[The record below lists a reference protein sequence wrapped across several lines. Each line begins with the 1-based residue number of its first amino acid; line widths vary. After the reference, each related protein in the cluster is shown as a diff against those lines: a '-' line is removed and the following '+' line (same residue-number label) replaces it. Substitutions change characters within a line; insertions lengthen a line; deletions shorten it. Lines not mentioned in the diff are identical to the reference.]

1 MNCLKDERGCPVRIE
16 LPQISGRGDMTAKDR
31 PGAFTD
37 SLREGD
43 VIRAEVLSNDN
54 GAVTLKTEDGQ
65 VFKAR
70 LDSDVA
76 LAVGDRVVLE
86 VSGRQDG
93 VVFLSVTEEAPPSV
107 PADGQSEIKNIVDK
121 TLLEFANKLLE
132 LGLPVREETARAMRE
147 LLAQNPGMTLDEAAF
162 LASNR
167 LHRDAGLMR
176 AALEILSGEGK
187 TDRML
192 EKLLAL
198 LRGPAQT
205 DQTDQPGTRTAQTV
219 STRNPANPAAAGSVP
234 VSAAG
239 RTAPLA
245 AWISLLA
252 DSAGG
257 LKAAHQAAVPADAT
271 TIPQNDGILQS
282 IITRNGEEKPQNGVL
297 QGKPADPQTLP
308 ESQNT
313 VLRTEIPAQGAVLEP
328 REAAAAQ
335 GTRLHSADTGKAET
349 GGRIAAAAAQIL
361 SEIPEFKNTPLPA
374 LERFSAALLRA
385 AYDVAETSGGA
396 PEKLAAFLEDMFT
409 RIEKNDGGAA
419 GRMQAAREELSL
431 RLLLAEEEISRA
443 ALPGK
448 AEMLGQAQKLMEHV
462 RALNS
467 IEQFAYMQ
475 LPVKL
480 AGENKTAEL
489 YVYKKKGG
497 GRKIDPENVNILL
510 AVDLENMGRLE
521 SFINIRGKDVSVRL
535 EVPGEEQKA
544 FVGENTVMLH
554 ELLSEAGFKL
564 VSTSVACSREE
575 TAPPSAL
582 SALRRHTAGRLGG
595 IDFTV

>member
-1 MNCLKDERGCPVRIE
+1 MRIE

-43 VIRAEVLSNDN
+43 VIRAEALSNDN
-54 GAVTLKTEDGQ
+54 GTVTLKTEDGQ

-76 LAVGDRVVLE
+76 LAAGDRVVLE

-93 VVFLSVTEEAPPSV
+93 VVFLSVAEEAPPPAS
-107 PADGQSEIKNIVDK
+107 ADGQSEIKNIVDK
-121 TLLEFANKLLE
+121 TLLEFAGKLLE
-132 LGLPVREETARAMRE
+132 LGLPVREETALAMRE

-192 EKLLAL
+192 EKLLVL
-198 LRGPAQT
+198 LRGPVQA
-205 DQTDQPGTRTAQTV
+205 DQTDQPGTRTVQTV
-219 STRNPANPAAAGSVP
+219 NTQNTVTAGNTPLGVP
-234 VSAAG
+234 G
-239 RTAPLA
+239 QTAPLA

-257 LKAAHQAAVPADAT
+257 LKAAHQATVPTDAA
-271 TIPQNDGILQS
+271 TIPQNDAVLQS
-282 IITRNGEEKPQNGVL
+282 IITRNGEEKTQNGVF
-297 QGKPADPQTLP
+297 QGKPAGPQTVS

-313 VLRTEIPAQGAVLEP
+313 ILRAETPAQSAVLEP
-328 REAAAAQ
+328 REASAAQ
-335 GTRLHSADTGKAET
+335 GTRFHSADAGKAES

-361 SEIPEFKNTPLPA
+361 SEIAEFKNTPLPA

-385 AYDVAETSGGA
+385 AHGVAETSGGA

-409 RIEKNDGGAA
+409 KIEKNDGGAA
-419 GRMQAAREELSL
+419 GRLQAAREELSL

-448 AEMLGQAQKLMEHV
+448 AEMLGQTQKLMEHV

-489 YVYKKKGG
+489 YIYIKKGG

-510 AVDLENMGRLE
+510 AVDLEHMGRLE
-521 SFINIRGKDVSVRL
+521 SFINIRGKDVSVKL

-564 VSTSVACSREE
+564 VSTSVACSEEE

-582 SALRRHTAGRLGG
+582 SALKRHTAGRPGG

>member
-1 MNCLKDERGCPVRIE
+1 MRIE

-37 SLREGD
+37 SLKEGD
-43 VIRAEVLSNDN
+43 VIRAEALSNDN

-70 LDSDVA
+70 LSSDVA
-76 LAVGDRVVLE
+76 LAAGDRVVLE

-93 VVFLSVTEEAPPSV
+93 VIFLSVAEEAPPSV
-107 PADGQSEIKNIVDK
+107 PAGEQSEIKNIVDK

-132 LGLPVREETARAMRE
+132 LGLPVREETALAMRE

-167 LHRDAGLMR
+167 LHRDAGLMK

-187 TDRML
+187 TDRLL
-192 EKLLAL
+192 EKLLVL
-198 LRGPAQT
+198 LRGPAQA
-205 DQTDQPGTRTAQTV
+205 DPIDQPGTRTAQTGTAQSPATAGNAPV
-219 STRNPANPAAAGSVP
+219 STAGQ
-234 VSAAG
+234 
-239 RTAPLA
+239 TAPLA

-257 LKAAHQAAVPADAT
+257 LKATYQAAVPTDAT
-271 TIPQNDGILQS
+271 TIPQSDGILQS

-297 QGKPADPQTLP
+297 QGKPAGPQTVP
-308 ESQNT
+308 EPQNT
-313 VLRTEIPAQGAVLEP
+313 TLRAKTPAQSAVLEP

-361 SEIPEFKNTPLPA
+361 SEIPEFKSTPLPA

-385 AYDVAETSGGA
+385 AYDCAESSGGA

-409 RIEKNDGGAA
+409 RIEKNDGAAA
-419 GRMQAAREELSL
+419 GRLQAAREELSL

-443 ALPGK
+443 ALSGK
-448 AEMLGQAQKLMEHV
+448 TEMLGQAQKLMEHV

-521 SFINIRGKDVSVRL
+521 SFINIRGKDVSVKL

-564 VSTSVACSREE
+564 VGTSVACSEEE

-582 SALRRHTAGRLGG
+582 SALKRHTAGRPGG